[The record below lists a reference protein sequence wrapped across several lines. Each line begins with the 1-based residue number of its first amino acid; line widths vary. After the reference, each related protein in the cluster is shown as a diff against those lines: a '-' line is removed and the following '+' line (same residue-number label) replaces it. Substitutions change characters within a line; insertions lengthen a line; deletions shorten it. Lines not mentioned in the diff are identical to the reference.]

1 MKSDFFKS
9 ISLLAFFAAF
19 TAIMFA
25 CGSDNEPSAPERTPT
40 ESSSS
45 AAPIMSSIVVTEIS
59 PIRFQAPSV
68 SHNGDKTSFNFN
80 GSATLDA
87 WDTTAN
93 ADSEND
99 PFFTGMELTL
109 AHVNDLGQNE
119 QTPLQLTYAEQPF
132 PTYSGIGLGELGV
145 SINDPEKTQCG
156 TFKLFVVLYATNDAA
171 DPKKFISVDSIE
183 FVREPEYCVVEP
195 DPVSSSSEP
204 VSMVELRQF
213 NGDMTTSNF
222 KGFSFKTDAEV
233 DAAEAQ
239 FQVSLC
245 QDGQLTLVGLNGH
258 KVAKYTNARDK
269 NYYDDWS
276 SFELPPAPAYI
287 GNFRYNESALADSV
301 EGFDVDA
308 FWVIIGPAFN
318 KDTGD
323 DFYAVTLEKKDL
335 IDGNGIV
342 PLHIIYYK
350 K

>member
-9 ISLLAFFAAF
+9 ISLLVLFAAF

-25 CGSDNEPSAPERTPT
+25 CGGDNDPSAPERTPT

-45 AAPIMSSIVVTEIS
+45 AAPIMSSIVVTEVS
-59 PIRFQAPSV
+59 PIRFQAASV
-68 SHNGDKTSFNFN
+68 SPNGDKTSFNFN

-119 QTPLQLTYAEQPF
+119 QAQLQLTYTPPTF
-132 PTYSGIGLGELGV
+132 PIFSGIGLGDIGV
-145 SINDPEKTQCG
+145 SIHDPEKTQCG
-156 TFKLFVVLYATNDAA
+156 TFKLFVVLYATNDSTLAQ
-171 DPKKFISVDSIE
+171 KFISVDSIE

-204 VSMVELRQF
+204 VSMIELRQF
-213 NGDMTTSNF
+213 NGEMTTSNF

-239 FQVSLC
+239 FQVSLT
-245 QDGQLTLVGLNGH
+245 QEGQLTLVGLNGY

-269 NYYDDWS
+269 YYDDDWS

-287 GNFRYNESALADSV
+287 GNFRYNEAALAESV

-318 KDTGD
+318 KETGD
-323 DFYAVTLEKKDL
+323 DFYALTLEHKDL

-342 PLHIIYYK
+342 PLKIIYYK